1 MTTNQFESAPAS
13 AANQGRD
20 RLPRLSL
27 NLDALASGALGVLL
41 AAAGAVLDGLL
52 GIPAATL
59 VPVGVFLVAY
69 AAALWYIGSRPQVSR
84 PAVWV
89 VVVGNLGWVAASVVA
104 AAAGWWSPTAH
115 GHRARARSGRCG
127 RGLRRAAVHRPS
139 PIPRR
144 GGRPGPSGRLGQP
157 GDPRGPRHS
166 LYPC

>member
-13 AANQGRD
+13 AAHQGRD
-20 RLPRLSL
+20 RLLRLSL

-104 AAAGWWSPTAH
+104 AAAGWWSPTAL
-115 GHRARARSGRCG
+115 GTVVLLAQAAAVALFAELQFT
-127 RGLRRAAVHRPS
+127 GLRRAGAANA
-139 PIPRR
+139 
-144 GGRPGPSGRLGQP
+144 
-157 GDPRGPRHS
+157 
-166 LYPC
+166 